1 MTERN
6 VYYGCKRAEDMR
18 FGVTSKKRTQI
29 FSINYINIIT
39 VFRAILLQWGEVER
53 WRSDEN
59 TIQTFIKI
67 ELVNQNQNGNKN
79 HFNRIHSKKKS
90 ANLSTEKVGNNDCSN
105 CSVFYSLYFFY
116 FIFLLNS
123 NFS

>member
-1 MTERN
+1 
-6 VYYGCKRAEDMR
+6 MR

-39 VFRAILLQWGEVER
+39 VFRAISLQWGEVER

-79 HFNRIHSKKKS
+79 HFNRIH
-90 ANLSTEKVGNNDCSN
+90 
-105 CSVFYSLYFFY
+105 
-116 FIFLLNS
+116 
-123 NFS
+123 